1 MKKTT
6 VTTPVAINSLSVS
19 AIGQMLHTMLVKY
32 LADIWVLS
40 DEEVAFP
47 LGKEQQDRLMESL
60 DVNDLAKLSGYM
72 EAIINLMDDNMHGAD
87 TNDELGTFWMDA
99 AKLQT
104 IASWTIAKKTGIQVQ
119 EDMKNFRS
127 DMGLAA

>member
-1 MKKTT
+1 MKKPA
-6 VTTPVAINSLSVS
+6 VTTAVVTNCLSVS
-19 AIGQMLHTMLVKY
+19 AIGQMLHIMLVKY

-47 LGKEQQDRLMESL
+47 LGKEQQDHLMESL
-60 DVNDLAKLSGYM
+60 DINELSKLVGYLAAIADLLEG
-72 EAIINLMDDNMHGAD
+72 EMHGAD
-87 TNDELGTFWMDA
+87 TNDELGTFWMEA

-104 IASWTIAKKTGIQVQ
+104 IASWTIVKKTGIQVQ

-127 DMGLAA
+127 NMGLAA